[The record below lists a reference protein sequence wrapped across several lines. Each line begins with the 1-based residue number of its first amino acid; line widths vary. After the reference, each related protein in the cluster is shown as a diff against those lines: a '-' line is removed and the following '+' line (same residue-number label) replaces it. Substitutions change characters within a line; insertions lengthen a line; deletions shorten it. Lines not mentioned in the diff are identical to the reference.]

1 MNICWLPIL
10 HYSFMKKSLKVKSP
24 RETEKQSSD
33 SVNVN
38 KSKGHMKFKFRRGGG
53 RGGGGEKVEC
63 NWKIGC
69 GILLISII
77 LQGPTANRNQLY
89 REGIR

>member
-33 SVNVN
+33 SMNVN

-53 RGGGGEKVEC
+53 RGGGERKLNATGRLDVEYC
-63 NWKIGC
+63 
-69 GILLISII
+69 
-77 LQGPTANRNQLY
+77 
-89 REGIR
+89 

>member
-1 MNICWLPIL
+1 
-10 HYSFMKKSLKVKSP
+10 MKKSLKVKSP

-53 RGGGGEKVEC
+53 GGGGEKVEC

-69 GILLISII
+69 GKLLISII
-77 LQGPTANRNQLY
+77 LQGPTAINRNQLY
-89 REGIR
+89 REGIS

>member
-53 RGGGGEKVEC
+53 RGGERKLNATGRLDVEYC
-63 NWKIGC
+63 
-69 GILLISII
+69 
-77 LQGPTANRNQLY
+77 
-89 REGIR
+89 